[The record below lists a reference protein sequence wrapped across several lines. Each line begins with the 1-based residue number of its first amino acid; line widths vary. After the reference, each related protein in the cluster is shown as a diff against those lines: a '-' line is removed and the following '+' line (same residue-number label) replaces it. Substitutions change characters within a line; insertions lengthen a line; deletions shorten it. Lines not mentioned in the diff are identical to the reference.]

1 MGADNGV
8 MPPRSSFSVRA
19 LLVCVIMVFPGVAHA
34 AVGDFVYSNRD
45 GHLIIF
51 RNPEGCY
58 DTSASG
64 EMWNETDSSAEVYA
78 LPNCN
83 GELLLVLGP
92 GKRTEVPGFRSVR
105 F

>member
-1 MGADNGV
+1 M
-8 MPPRSSFSVRA
+8 
-19 LLVCVIMVFPGVAHA
+19 LLVFPGVAHA
-34 AVGDFVYSNRD
+34 AVGDFTYANRD

-64 EMWNETDSSAEVYA
+64 EMWNETNSSAKVYA
-78 LPNCN
+78 LPNCE
-83 GELLLVLGP
+83 GEILLVLGP
-92 GKRTEVPGFRSVR
+92 GKRADIPGFRSVH